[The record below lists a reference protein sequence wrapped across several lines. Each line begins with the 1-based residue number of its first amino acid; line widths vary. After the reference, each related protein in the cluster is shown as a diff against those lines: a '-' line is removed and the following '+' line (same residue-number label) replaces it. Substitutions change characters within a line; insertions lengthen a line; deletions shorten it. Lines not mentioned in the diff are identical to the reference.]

1 MITPD
6 QIERLKEG
14 LDSHSTTYL
23 NGDDGALDLQD
34 ACAAIDQWAKEEND
48 RETLNGHLC
57 RECAHTGKAQ
67 SQEPCNTCSVVDDK
81 WEPKQ

>member
-1 MITPD
+1 MITQD
-6 QIERLKEG
+6 QTERLKEG

-34 ACAAIDQWAKEEND
+34 AYEVIDQWAKEENE
-48 RETLNGHLC
+48 REAASCSSCKWSDHGLC
-57 RECAHTGKAQ
+57 DHVEECSEKD
-67 SQEPCNTCSVVDDK
+67 C